1 MQAGL
6 GPEEAV
12 IKGLEHLSYEERLR
26 ELGLFSLEKRRLWR
40 DLIEVF
46 QYLKG
51 AYKQEWDQLFAQS
64 DSDRQAGMA
73 LKYKG
78 RFRLDNR
85 QRFFTRRVMRQW
97 NRLPREVVNA
107 PSLEAFK
114 ARLNGIL
121 GSLIWWL
128 TTLPMAGVLELD
140 DL

>member
-1 MQAGL
+1 
-6 GPEEAV
+6 
-12 IKGLEHLSYEERLR
+12 
-26 ELGLFSLEKRRLWR
+26 
-40 DLIEVF
+40 
-46 QYLKG
+46 
-51 AYKQEWDQLFAQS
+51 
-64 DSDRQAGMA
+64 MA

-85 QRFFTRRVMRQW
+85 RRFFTRRVMRQW

-107 PSLEAFK
+107 PSLEAFE